1 MRCFNHSD
9 VRAVGL
15 CKHCNKAL
23 CHECANDLGF
33 SLACQGVHE
42 QEVTA
47 FNDMVKRAARAQ
59 AASRSSKYLVPL
71 VALVGGSFL
80 IGYHLY
86 MGHRGAGF
94 GLWLGGFS
102 IAYGL
107 YLAIMVRRIWAKA

>member
-33 SLACQGVHE
+33 SLACRGRHE
-42 QEVTA
+42 QEVTT
-47 FNDMVKRAARAQ
+47 FNGIVERAARAQ
-59 AASRSSKYLVPL
+59 AATRSSKYLVPL
-71 VALVGGSFL
+71 LALVGGSFL
-80 IGYHLY
+80 IGYNLY
-86 MGHRGAGF
+86 TGHRGAGLS
-94 GLWLGGFS
+94 LWLGGFL

-107 YLAIMVRRIWAKA
+107 YLVILVRRIWAKA